1 MIPDSAKKDLKK
13 ALLFHAKG
21 LNLPEGAAEDFIKK
35 SIAAAEKSFTKKSA
49 ITDQDLKRA
58 VAKSL
63 KKYHPDL
70 AYVYENYDKI
80 I

>member
-1 MIPDSAKKDLKK
+1 MIPDSTKKDLKK
-13 ALLFHAKG
+13 TLLFHARG

-35 SIAAAEKSFTKKSA
+35 SITAAEKSFTKKSA

-58 VAKSL
+58 VIKSL
-63 KKYHPDL
+63 KKYNPDL